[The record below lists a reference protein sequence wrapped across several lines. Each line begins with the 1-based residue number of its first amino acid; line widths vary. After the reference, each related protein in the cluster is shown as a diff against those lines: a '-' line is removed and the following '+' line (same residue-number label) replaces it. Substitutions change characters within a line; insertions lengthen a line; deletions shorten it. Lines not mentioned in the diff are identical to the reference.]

1 MGHCKCRQCGVV
13 VAVKA
18 WAATKNGACPQCAH
32 PLFSISFPS
41 AAPLGQ
47 AATLQAGP
55 TDAHG
60 RTRKVIRLENLASG
74 TGKATPKLPFKDRM
88 RAYASA
94 GRRPEQHD
102 DEA

>member
-1 MGHCKCRQCGVV
+1 MGHCKCRQCGAVV
-13 VAVKA
+13 SVKA

-32 PLFSISFPS
+32 PHFSISFPS

-47 AATLQAGP
+47 VATLKAGP
-55 TDAHG
+55 TDAYG
-60 RTRKVIRLENLASG
+60 RTRKVIRLQDLTGG
-74 TGKATPKLPFKDRM
+74 TTKATPTLSFKDRM

-94 GRRPEQHD
+94 GRRSEQHD